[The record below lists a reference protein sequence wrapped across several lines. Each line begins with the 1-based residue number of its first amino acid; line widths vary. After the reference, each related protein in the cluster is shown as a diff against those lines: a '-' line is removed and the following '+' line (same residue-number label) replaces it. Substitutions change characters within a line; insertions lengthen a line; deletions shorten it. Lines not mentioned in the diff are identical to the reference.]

1 MIKTGKYYKR
11 GPKLVV
17 PKYKQPPKVIPPQI
31 SEVREALSK
40 NPNERDEN
48 DFQKI
53 FIHMLL
59 NPNICNLLSDKNDL
73 NELAKVVKYQVLR
86 KNDVLFY
93 EGDDSEDWYCL
104 LTGNLDVIVRL
115 FLIAEDCIIEDEES
129 LKENLQ
135 YAPLIHQMDL
145 DVEHNKLRKI
155 KTLKPSDVFA
165 YHSYILEK
173 KRTSTLMCSS
183 DYCELIIFPR
193 TTFYDYCITKAR
205 TNYGDYY
212 DIIHARFPSLRDEQ
226 VEHIAL
232 YSYVTKVPKSTQIS
246 VKNSF
251 GRNIYILKDGE
262 IARNRL
268 VDFSDLSFRTIP
280 GAYTSLDLKFPDGIH
295 SVHTDNLK
303 PGDIFIDPIYG
314 ANIEEEN
321 LSSSAEFLNLY
332 RSNDSFELNDSSSQ
346 ATQANK
352 EEGNVIV
359 LKTQTDVEL
368 LTIDIDYFAII
379 IGAFEFERIKESIKS
394 EMSDNDII
402 MIWYN
407 QEKEKL
413 WNRFKI
419 KTESE
424 VKTQLYG
431 KKHAAD
437 GTSIERDYLKESRPI
452 SMGSFRKRNIVPKC
466 SRHLSQTF
474 DFSEPMA
481 Y

>member
-1 MIKTGKYYKR
+1 M
-11 GPKLVV
+11 
-17 PKYKQPPKVIPPQI
+17 
-31 SEVREALSK
+31 
-40 NPNERDEN
+40 
-48 DFQKI
+48 
-53 FIHMLL
+53 
-59 NPNICNLLSDKNDL
+59 
-73 NELAKVVKYQVLR
+73 
-86 KNDVLFY
+86 
-93 EGDDSEDWYCL
+93 
-104 LTGNLDVIVRL
+104 DVIVRL

-145 DVEHNKLRKI
+145 DVEHNKLRRI
-155 KTLKPSDVFA
+155 KTLRPNDVFA

-183 DYCELIIFPR
+183 DYCELIVFPR

-205 TNYGDYY
+205 TNYSDYY
-212 DIIHARFPSLRDEQ
+212 DLIHTSFPSFRDEQ
-226 VEHIAL
+226 IEHIAL
-232 YSYVTKVPKSTQIS
+232 YSYITKIPKSTKIS
-246 VKNSF
+246 KENSF
-251 GRNIYILKDGE
+251 GRNIYILKEGE

-280 GAYTSLDLKFPDGIH
+280 GAYSSLDLKFPDGVLP
-295 SVHTDNLK
+295 VHTDNLTQ
-303 PGDIFIDPIYG
+303 GNVFIDPIYG
-314 ANIEEEN
+314 NEHDEEN
-321 LSSSAEFLNLY
+321 LSGSTEYFNFSLIRSTESFNLTET
-332 RSNDSFELNDSSSQ
+332 NSQ
-346 ATQANK
+346 ATLQNK
-352 EEGNVIV
+352 EQGNIII

-368 LTIDIDYFAII
+368 LTMDIDYFAII
-379 IGAFEFERIKESIKS
+379 IGEFEFERIKQSIKS

-413 WNRFKI
+413 WKKFKVR
-419 KTESE
+419 TESE

-431 KKHAAD
+431 KNHATD
-437 GTSIERDYLKESRPI
+437 GTSIARDYLTESRPT
-452 SMGSFRKRNIVPKC
+452 SMSSFRKRKIVQKC